1 MNLIGPINSI
11 RYKSYRE
18 FKGMDRQSKLSRKTT
33 ETVIEAKLNIDGTG
47 IGDIDIG
54 IPFFDHMLT
63 LMAAHGFFDLTIR
76 AKGDIEVDFHH
87 TIEDVGL
94 VLGDL
99 FDQALGKR
107 EGIKR
112 YGYAV
117 TPMDEAIA
125 SVAVDLSR
133 RPFLVYRL
141 STDIPKTGES
151 YSILGKEFF
160 RAFATRGGM
169 NLHID
174 VGYGENEHHI
184 IEAIFKAVG
193 RSLDI
198 ATSLDDRIVGVHS
211 TKGSL

>member
-1 MNLIGPINSI
+1 
-11 RYKSYRE
+11 
-18 FKGMDRQSKLSRKTT
+18 MDRQSELSRKTT

-47 IGDIDIG
+47 IGDIAIG

-63 LMAAHGFFDLTIR
+63 LLAAHGFFDLTIC
-76 AKGDIEVDFHH
+76 AKGDLEVDFHH

-94 VLGDL
+94 VLGDI
-99 FDQALGKR
+99 FDRALGKR
-107 EGIKR
+107 EGIRR
-112 YGYAV
+112 YGHAV

-125 SVAVDLSR
+125 SVAVDLSK

-141 STDIPKTGES
+141 PSDIPKTGES
-151 YSILGKEFF
+151 FSILSKEFF

-184 IEAIFKAVG
+184 IEAVFKAVG
-193 RSLDI
+193 RALDI

>member
-1 MNLIGPINSI
+1 
-11 RYKSYRE
+11 
-18 FKGMDRQSKLSRKTT
+18 MDRQGELSRKTA

-47 IGDIDIG
+47 IGDIAIG

-63 LMAAHGFFDLTIR
+63 LLAAHGFFDLAIR

-107 EGIKR
+107 EGIRR
-112 YGYAV
+112 YGHAV

-125 SVAVDLSR
+125 SVAVDLSK
-133 RPFLVYRL
+133 RPFLVYRFP
-141 STDIPKTGES
+141 SDIPKTGES
-151 YSILGKEFF
+151 FSILSKEFF

-184 IEAIFKAVG
+184 IEAVFKAVG
-193 RSLDI
+193 RALDI

>member
-1 MNLIGPINSI
+1 
-11 RYKSYRE
+11 
-18 FKGMDRQSKLSRKTT
+18 MDRQSDISRKTA

-47 IGDIDIG
+47 AGDIAIG

-63 LMAAHGFFDLTIR
+63 LLAAHGFFDLTIR
-76 AKGDIEVDFHH
+76 AKGDIEVGFHH
-87 TIEDVGL
+87 IVEDVGL

-99 FDQALGKR
+99 FDQALGNR
-107 EGIKR
+107 EGIRR

-125 SVAVDLSR
+125 SVAVDLSK

-141 STDIPKTGES
+141 PSEIPKTGES
-151 YSILGKEFF
+151 FSTLGKEFF

-184 IEAIFKAVG
+184 IEAVFKAVG
-193 RSLDI
+193 RALDI
-198 ATSLDDRIVGVHS
+198 ATSIDDRIVGVHS

>member
-1 MNLIGPINSI
+1 MN
-11 RYKSYRE
+11 
-18 FKGMDRQSKLSRKTT
+18 RQSELSRKTT
-33 ETVIEAKLNIDGTG
+33 ETFIEAKLNIDGTG
-47 IGDIDIG
+47 HGDIAIG

-63 LMAAHGFFDLTIR
+63 LLTAHGFFDLNMR
-76 AKGDIEVDFHH
+76 AKGDIEVDLHH

-94 VLGDL
+94 VLGEL

-112 YGYAV
+112 YGQAV

-125 SVAVDLSR
+125 SVAVDLSK

-141 STDIPKTGES
+141 PSDIPKTGES

-174 VGYGENEHHI
+174 VGYGENEHHML
-184 IEAIFKAVG
+184 EAVFKAVG
-193 RSLDI
+193 RALDV
-198 ATSLDDRIVGVHS
+198 ATSLDDRITGVHS

>member
-1 MNLIGPINSI
+1 
-11 RYKSYRE
+11 
-18 FKGMDRQSKLSRKTT
+18 MDRKSELSRKTA

-47 IGDIDIG
+47 AGDIAIG

-63 LMAAHGFFDLTIR
+63 LLAVHGFFDLTIR

-107 EGIKR
+107 EGIRR

-125 SVAVDLSR
+125 SVAVDLSK

-141 STDIPKTGES
+141 PSDIPKTGES
-151 YSILGKEFF
+151 FSILGKEFF

-184 IEAIFKAVG
+184 IEAMFKAVG
-193 RSLDI
+193 RALDI
-198 ATSLDDRIVGVHS
+198 ATSLDDRIIGVHS

>member
-1 MNLIGPINSI
+1 MN
-11 RYKSYRE
+11 RE
-18 FKGMDRQSKLSRKTT
+18 SELSRKTT

-47 IGDIDIG
+47 IGDIAIG

-63 LMAAHGFFDLTIR
+63 LLAAHGFFDLTMH

-107 EGIKR
+107 ERIKR

-125 SVAVDLSR
+125 SVAVDLSK

-141 STDIPKTGES
+141 PSDIPKTGES
-151 YSILGKEFF
+151 YSILTKEFF

-174 VGYGENEHHI
+174 VGYGENEHHM
-184 IEAIFKAVG
+184 IEAMFKAAA
-193 RSLDI
+193 RALDT
-198 ATSLDDRIVGVHS
+198 ATSLDTRIVGVHS

>member
-1 MNLIGPINSI
+1 
-11 RYKSYRE
+11 
-18 FKGMDRQSKLSRKTT
+18 MDRKSELSRKTA
-33 ETVIEAKLNIDGTG
+33 ETAIEAKLNIDGSG
-47 IGDIDIG
+47 AGDITMG

-63 LMAAHGFFDLTIR
+63 LLAVHGFFDLTIR

-107 EGIKR
+107 EGIRR

-125 SVAVDLSR
+125 SVAVDLSK

-141 STDIPKTGES
+141 PSDIPKTGES
-151 YSILGKEFF
+151 FSILGKEFF

-184 IEAIFKAVG
+184 IEAMFKAVG
-193 RSLDI
+193 RALDI
-198 ATSLDDRIVGVHS
+198 ATSIDDRIIGVHS

>member
-1 MNLIGPINSI
+1 
-11 RYKSYRE
+11 
-18 FKGMDRQSKLSRKTT
+18 MDRKSELSRKTA
-33 ETVIEAKLNIDGTG
+33 ETAIEAKLNIDGSGT
-47 IGDIDIG
+47 GDITMG

-63 LMAAHGFFDLTIR
+63 LLAVHGFFDLTIR

-107 EGIKR
+107 EGIRR

-125 SVAVDLSR
+125 SVAVDLSK

-141 STDIPKTGES
+141 PSDIPKTGES
-151 YSILGKEFF
+151 FSILGKEFF

-184 IEAIFKAVG
+184 IEAMFKAVG
-193 RSLDI
+193 RALDI
-198 ATSLDDRIVGVHS
+198 ATSIDDRIIGVHS

>member
-1 MNLIGPINSI
+1 MN
-11 RYKSYRE
+11 
-18 FKGMDRQSKLSRKTT
+18 RQSELSRKTT

-47 IGDIDIG
+47 IGEIAIG

-63 LMAAHGFFDLTIR
+63 LLAAHGFFDLTMH

-107 EGIKR
+107 ERIKR

-125 SVAVDLSR
+125 SVAVDLSK

-141 STDIPKTGES
+141 PSDIPKTGES
-151 YSILGKEFF
+151 YSILAKEFF

-174 VGYGENEHHI
+174 VGYGENEHHM
-184 IEAIFKAVG
+184 IEAMFKAAA
-193 RSLDI
+193 RALDT
-198 ATSLDDRIVGVHS
+198 ATSLDTRIVGVHS

>member
-1 MNLIGPINSI
+1 MN
-11 RYKSYRE
+11 
-18 FKGMDRQSKLSRKTT
+18 RQSELSRKTT

-47 IGDIDIG
+47 IGDVAIG

-63 LMAAHGFFDLTIR
+63 LLAAHGFFDLSMR
-76 AKGDIEVDFHH
+76 AKGDIDVDFHH

-107 EGIKR
+107 EGIRR

-125 SVAVDLSR
+125 SVAVDLSK

-141 STDIPKTGES
+141 PSDIPKTGES

-174 VGYGENEHHI
+174 VGYGENEHHM
-184 IEAIFKAVG
+184 IEAVFKGFARAIKMAVKMDPD
-193 RSLDI
+193 SNALP
-198 ATSLDDRIVGVHS
+198 T
-211 TKGSL
+211 TKGKL

>member
-1 MNLIGPINSI
+1 
-11 RYKSYRE
+11 
-18 FKGMDRQSKLSRKTT
+18 MDRQSDISRKTA
-33 ETVIEAKLNIDGTG
+33 ETVIEAKLNIDGMG
-47 IGDIDIG
+47 AGDIATG
-54 IPFFDHMLT
+54 IPFIDHMLT

-76 AKGDIEVDFHH
+76 AKGDLEVGFHH
-87 TIEDVGL
+87 TVEDVGL

-99 FDQALGKR
+99 FDQALGNR
-107 EGIKR
+107 EGIRR

-125 SVAVDLSR
+125 SVAVDLSK

-141 STDIPKTGES
+141 PSEIPKIGES
-151 YSILGKEFF
+151 FSTLAKEFF

-184 IEAIFKAVG
+184 IEAMFKAVG
-193 RSLDI
+193 RALDI
-198 ATSLDDRIVGVHS
+198 ATSIDDRIVGVHS

>member
-1 MNLIGPINSI
+1 
-11 RYKSYRE
+11 
-18 FKGMDRQSKLSRKTT
+18 MDRKSELSRKTA
-33 ETVIEAKLNIDGTG
+33 ETVIEAKLNIDGSG
-47 IGDIDIG
+47 AGDITMG

-63 LMAAHGFFDLTIR
+63 LLAAHGFFDLTIR
-76 AKGDIEVDFHH
+76 AKWDIEVDFHH

-107 EGIKR
+107 EGIRR

-125 SVAVDLSR
+125 SVAVDLSK

-141 STDIPKTGES
+141 PSEIPKTGES
-151 YSILGKEFF
+151 FSTLGKEFF

-184 IEAIFKAVG
+184 IEAVFKAVG
-193 RSLDI
+193 RALDI
-198 ATSLDDRIVGVHS
+198 ATSIDDRIVGVHS

>member
-1 MNLIGPINSI
+1 
-11 RYKSYRE
+11 
-18 FKGMDRQSKLSRKTT
+18 MDRQSELSRKTN
-33 ETVIEAKLNIDGTG
+33 ETHIEASLNIDGAG
-47 IGDIDIG
+47 IADIAIG

-63 LMAAHGFFDLTIR
+63 LMAAHGFFDLAMH
-76 AKGDIEVDFHH
+76 AKGDIEIDFHH

-94 VLGDL
+94 VLGNL

-107 EGIKR
+107 EGIRR
-112 YGYAV
+112 YGYAL

-125 SVAVDLSR
+125 SVAVDLSK

-141 STDIPKTGES
+141 PSDIPKTGES
-151 YSILGKEFF
+151 FSILGKEFF

-184 IEAIFKAVG
+184 IEAMFKAVG
-193 RSLDI
+193 RALDM
-198 ATSLDDRIVGVHS
+198 ATAIDERIKGVHS

>member
-1 MNLIGPINSI
+1 
-11 RYKSYRE
+11 
-18 FKGMDRQSKLSRKTT
+18 MDRQSELSRKTN
-33 ETVIEAKLNIDGTG
+33 ETHIEGSLNIDGAG
-47 IGDIDIG
+47 IADIAIG

-63 LMAAHGFFDLTIR
+63 LMAAHGFFDLAMH
-76 AKGDIEVDFHH
+76 AKGDIEIDFHH

-94 VLGDL
+94 VLGNL

-107 EGIKR
+107 EGIRR
-112 YGYAV
+112 YGYAL

-125 SVAVDLSR
+125 SVAVDLSK

-141 STDIPKTGES
+141 PSDIPKTGES
-151 YSILGKEFF
+151 FSILGKEFF

-184 IEAIFKAVG
+184 IEAMFKAVG
-193 RSLDI
+193 RALDM
-198 ATSLDDRIVGVHS
+198 ATAIDERIKGVHS

>member
-1 MNLIGPINSI
+1 MN
-11 RYKSYRE
+11 RE
-18 FKGMDRQSKLSRKTT
+18 SELSRKTT

-47 IGDIDIG
+47 IGDIAIG

-63 LMAAHGFFDLTIR
+63 LLAAHGFFDLTMH

-99 FDQALGKR
+99 LDLALGKR

-125 SVAVDLSR
+125 SVAVDLSK

-141 STDIPKTGES
+141 PSDIPKTGES

-174 VGYGENEHHI
+174 VEYGENEHHM
-184 IEAIFKAVG
+184 IEAVFKAVG
-193 RSLDI
+193 RALDL
-198 ATSLDDRIVGVHS
+198 ATSLDNRIAGVHS

>member
-1 MNLIGPINSI
+1 
-11 RYKSYRE
+11 
-18 FKGMDRQSKLSRKTT
+18 MDRQSDISRKTA
-33 ETVIEAKLNIDGTG
+33 ETIIEAKLNIDGTG
-47 IGDIDIG
+47 AGNIAIG

-63 LMAAHGFFDLTIR
+63 LLAAHGFFDLTIR
-76 AKGDIEVDFHH
+76 AKGDIEVGFHH
-87 TIEDVGL
+87 TVEDVGL

-99 FDQALGKR
+99 FDQALGNR
-107 EGIKR
+107 EGIRR

-125 SVAVDLSR
+125 SVAVDLSK

-141 STDIPKTGES
+141 PSEIPKTGES
-151 YSILGKEFF
+151 FSTLGKEFF

-184 IEAIFKAVG
+184 IEAVFKAVG
-193 RSLDI
+193 RALDI
-198 ATSLDDRIVGVHS
+198 ATSLDDRIIGVHS

>member
-1 MNLIGPINSI
+1 MN
-11 RYKSYRE
+11 RE
-18 FKGMDRQSKLSRKTT
+18 SELSRKTT

-47 IGDIDIG
+47 IGDIAIG

-63 LMAAHGFFDLTIR
+63 LLAAHGFFEKTMH
-76 AKGDIEVDFHH
+76 AKGENEDDIHQ

-94 VLGDL
+94 VLADL
-99 FDQALGKR
+99 LDLALAKR

-125 SVAVDLSR
+125 SVAVDLSK

-141 STDIPKTGES
+141 PSDIPRTGES

-174 VGYGENEHHI
+174 VGYGENEHHM
-184 IEAIFKAVG
+184 IEAVFKAVG
-193 RSLDI
+193 RALDL
-198 ATSLDDRIVGVHS
+198 ATSLDNRIAGVHS

>member
-1 MNLIGPINSI
+1 
-11 RYKSYRE
+11 
-18 FKGMDRQSKLSRKTT
+18 MDRKSELSRKTA
-33 ETVIEAKLNIDGTG
+33 ETAIEAKLNIDGSG
-47 IGDIDIG
+47 AGDITMG

-63 LMAAHGFFDLTIR
+63 LMAVHGFFDLTIR

-107 EGIKR
+107 EGIRR

-125 SVAVDLSR
+125 SVAVDLSK

-141 STDIPKTGES
+141 PSDIPKTGES
-151 YSILGKEFF
+151 FSILGKEFF

-184 IEAIFKAVG
+184 IEAMFKAVG
-193 RSLDI
+193 RALDI
-198 ATSLDDRIVGVHS
+198 ATSLDDRIIGVHS

>member
-1 MNLIGPINSI
+1 MN
-11 RYKSYRE
+11 
-18 FKGMDRQSKLSRKTT
+18 RQSELSRKTT
-33 ETVIEAKLNIDGTG
+33 ETLIEAKLNIDGTG
-47 IGDIDIG
+47 NGDIAIG

-63 LMAAHGFFDLTIR
+63 LLAAHGFFDLNIR

-99 FDQALGKR
+99 FNQALGKR

-125 SVAVDLSR
+125 SVAVDLSM

-141 STDIPKTGES
+141 PSDIPKTGES
-151 YSILGKEFF
+151 FSILGKEFF

-174 VGYGENEHHI
+174 VGYGENEHHM
-184 IEAIFKAVG
+184 IEAVFKAVG
-193 RSLDI
+193 RALDI

>member
-1 MNLIGPINSI
+1 
-11 RYKSYRE
+11 
-18 FKGMDRQSKLSRKTT
+18 MDRKSELSRKTA
-33 ETVIEAKLNIDGTG
+33 ETVIEAKLNIDGSG
-47 IGDIDIG
+47 AGDITMG

-63 LMAAHGFFDLTIR
+63 LLAVHGFFDLTIR

-107 EGIKR
+107 EGIRR

-125 SVAVDLSR
+125 SVAVDLSK

-141 STDIPKTGES
+141 PSDIPKTGES
-151 YSILGKEFF
+151 FSILGKEFF

-184 IEAIFKAVG
+184 IEAMFKAVG
-193 RSLDI
+193 RALDI
-198 ATSLDDRIVGVHS
+198 ATSLDDRIIGVHS

>member
-1 MNLIGPINSI
+1 
-11 RYKSYRE
+11 
-18 FKGMDRQSKLSRKTT
+18 MDRQSELLRKTS
-33 ETVIEAKLNIDGTG
+33 ETAIEAKLNIDGTG
-47 IGDIDIG
+47 NGDIAIG

-63 LMAAHGFFDLTIR
+63 LLAAHGFFDLTLR
-76 AKGDIEVDFHH
+76 AKGDIEIDFHH

-94 VLGDL
+94 VIGDL

-107 EGIKR
+107 EGIRR

-125 SVAVDLSR
+125 SVAVDLSK

-141 STDIPKTGES
+141 PADIPKTGES
-151 YSILGKEFF
+151 FSILGKEFF

-184 IEAIFKAVG
+184 IEAVFKAVG
-193 RSLDI
+193 RALDI
-198 ATSLDDRIVGVHS
+198 ATSLDDRITGVHS